1 LTLDQRYE
9 TVARLSPRELINP
22 PELFPPPGFSHVA
35 IASGQRWVFL
45 AGQTALTPEFAV
57 VGEGDLAAQ
66 TRAAMESVG
75 LALRAAGAGWEDVVR
90 RTIYTVAPTE
100 FVVIGD
106 AIAEVT
112 GEATHPPQTIIGVTG
127 LALPQL
133 MIEIEV
139 TALLS

>member
-1 LTLDQRYE
+1 
-9 TVARLSPRELINP
+9 VAERQLINP

-35 IASGQRWVFL
+35 VAAGQRLVFV
-45 AGQTALTPEFAV
+45 AGQTAITPDFAV

-66 TRAAMESVG
+66 TRASMECVG
-75 LALRAAGAGWEDVVR
+75 IALRAAGADWDDVVR

-100 FVVIGD
+100 FEVITR
-106 AIAEVT
+106 AIEEVT
-112 GEATHPPQTIIGVTG
+112 GERPHPPQTIIGVTG

-139 TALLS
+139 TALLT

>member
-1 LTLDQRYE
+1 
-9 TVARLSPRELINP
+9 VADRRLINP

-35 IASGQRWVFL
+35 VAAGQRLVFV
-45 AGQTALTPEFAV
+45 AGQTALTPEFSI

-66 TRAAMESVG
+66 TRASMESVG
-75 LALRAAGAGWEDVVR
+75 IALRAAGAGWDDVVR

-100 FVVIGD
+100 FEVIAR
-106 AIAEVT
+106 AIEEVT
-112 GEATHPPQTIIGVTG
+112 GETDHPPQTIIGVTG

>member
-1 LTLDQRYE
+1 MPER
-9 TVARLSPRELINP
+9 RLVNP

-35 IASGQRWVFL
+35 VATGPRLVFV
-45 AGQTALTPEFAV
+45 AGQTALGPDFAV
-57 VGEGDLAAQ
+57 IGERDLAAQ
-66 TRAAMESVG
+66 TRAAMECVG
-75 LALRAAGAGWEDVVR
+75 IALRAADAGWDDVVR

-100 FVVIGD
+100 FEVIAR
-106 AIAEVT
+106 AIEEVT
-112 GEATHPPQTIIGVTG
+112 GETAHPPQTIIGVTG

>member
-1 LTLDQRYE
+1 VGDR
-9 TVARLSPRELINP
+9 ALINP

-35 IASGQRWVFL
+35 VASGQRLVFV
-45 AGQTALTPEFAV
+45 AGQTAITPDFAV

-66 TRAAMESVG
+66 TRASMESVG
-75 LALRAAGAGWEDVVR
+75 IALRAAGADWDDVVR

-100 FVVIGD
+100 FEVITR
-106 AIAEVT
+106 AIEEVT
-112 GEATHPPQTIIGVTG
+112 GNRPHPPQTIIGVTG

-139 TALLS
+139 TALIS